1 MSPDTSHAC
10 FDCVRVRRVSAFD
23 GRGHEFLAR
32 VTNARDTL
40 VTIALIEPVEPA
52 AGPVV
57 PFVLVQGVI
66 KGGGMDEIVRDAT
79 MMGAA
84 IIQPV
89 VTAHTAVKPAFA
101 KRAGE
106 RRALAPHCHRVGEAV
121 ATRDAAGCARTGRS
135 RSRLVGARGGSRI
148 DVRGAVSRP
157 RHAVAAH
164 VRRQQATGSGG
175 VDRWSRRRVVGR
187 RAHLG
192 GGERRSLS

>member
-1 MSPDTSHAC
+1 M
-10 FDCVRVRRVSAFD
+10 SAFD

-32 VTNARDTL
+32 VTNTRDTL

-57 PFVLVQGVI
+57 PFVLVQSVI

-79 MMGAA
+79 MMGAT

-106 RRALAPHCHRVGEAV
+106 RRALAPHCDRVGEAV

-135 RSRLVGARGGSRI
+135 RSRLVGALGGSRI

-157 RHAVAAH
+157 
-164 VRRQQATGSGG
+164 
-175 VDRWSRRRVVGR
+175 
-187 RAHLG
+187 
-192 GGERRSLS
+192 